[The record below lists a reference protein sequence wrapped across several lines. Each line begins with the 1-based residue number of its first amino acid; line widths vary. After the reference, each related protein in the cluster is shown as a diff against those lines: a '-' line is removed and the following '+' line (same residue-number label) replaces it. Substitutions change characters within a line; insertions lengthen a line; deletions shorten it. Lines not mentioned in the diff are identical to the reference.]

1 MSFSPSFHTLNT
13 LKLSDKTVFFRIL
26 KEYVWPYRSQ
36 VVLAFLCMLMF
47 SGALTL
53 LAKLMEPIINDIFI
67 QKDETKLIGISILI
81 FGAFLVK
88 GLGLYGE
95 NYYMNYVSL
104 HLVMNLQKK
113 IFDTLLKT
121 DLVFFQNHP
130 TGDLISRAINDVSMM
145 RNSFT
150 FALSG
155 AGKHVVSVVCL
166 VVLMF
171 YQDWV
176 LACISFFAFPSAFYP
191 IIRLGKRLRKAT
203 TNAQQ
208 DISALTSLLSQVFQG
223 IRLVKA
229 YGMEVYEKKRLG
241 RISETIFKHVFKSA
255 QSRALSSPIMET
267 LGGVAIIVVIFYG
280 GSQVISGGRSP
291 GAFFSF
297 ITALLLAYEPLKK
310 LSQVN
315 SNIQEGLAAATRVFA
330 LLEMKPFILDK
341 KEAQVLDK
349 IKGSLAFENV
359 SFSYA
364 HRDGTKQPIKALSN
378 IDFTVSPGETIA
390 FVGPSGS
397 GKSTLL
403 NLIPRF
409 YDVDKGRILID
420 GNDVKD
426 VTLSSLRKNIALV
439 TQEVTLFD
447 DTVFANIAYGKE
459 NASFEEVVEA
469 AKSAAAHEFIMELP
483 EGYQTFIGEQGIK
496 LSGGQR
502 QRLSIAR
509 ALLRNAPLLLLD
521 EATSALD
528 NQSERQ
534 VQNALNNLMKNRT
547 CLVVAHRLSTIQDA
561 DLIYVLHQGKI
572 IEKGTHTE
580 LLAAKGLYAE
590 LYHMQYLEEE
600 ILKNKK

>member
-1 MSFSPSFHTLNT
+1 MSFPPLFYTLHT
-13 LKLSDKTVFFRIL
+13 LKLSDRTVFFRIL
-26 KEYVWPYRSQ
+26 KNYLWPYRTQ
-36 VVLAFLCMLMF
+36 IFLAFVCMMMF
-47 SGALTL
+47 SGALTM
-53 LAKLMEPIINDIFI
+53 LAKLMEPVINDVFI
-67 QKDETKLIGISILI
+67 EKNETKLVGISVLI
-81 FGAFLVK
+81 FIAFIVK

-95 NYYMNYVSL
+95 NYFMNYVSL
-104 HLVMNLQKK
+104 RLVMNIQNR
-113 IFDTLLKT
+113 IFETLLKT

-130 TGDLISRAINDVSMM
+130 TGDLISRAINDVSLM

-155 AGKHVVSVVCL
+155 AGKHVVSIVCL
-166 VVLMF
+166 VALMF
-171 YQDWV
+171 YQDWL
-176 LACISFFAFPSAFYP
+176 LALISFFAFPTAFYP

-203 TNAQQ
+203 TYAQQ
-208 DISALTSLLSQVFQG
+208 DISTLTSLLTQIFQG

-229 YGMEVYEKKRLG
+229 YGMEVYEQTRLRHLCEG
-241 RISETIFKHVFKSA
+241 IFKHVFKSA

-267 LGGVAIIVVIFYG
+267 LGGVAIIIVVFYG
-280 GSQVISGGRSP
+280 GSQVISGGRTP

-330 LLEMKPFILDK
+330 LLEMRPTLQDK
-341 KEAQVLDK
+341 KDALVLGTV
-349 IKGSLAFENV
+349 KGSLVFEGV
-359 SFSYA
+359 SFSYLNVQ
-364 HRDGTKQPIKALSN
+364 GEKIETEALSQIN
-378 IDFTVSPGETIA
+378 FSVSPGKTVA

-420 GNDVKD
+420 NCDIKN

-447 DTVFANIAYGKE
+447 DTVLSNIRYGKE
-459 NASFEEVVEA
+459 DASFEEVVMA

-483 EGYQTFIGEQGIK
+483 QGYETFVGEQGIK

-509 ALLRNAPLLLLD
+509 ALLRDAPLLLLD

-528 NQSERQ
+528 NHSERQ
-534 VQNALNNLMKNRT
+534 VQNALNTLMKNRT
-547 CLVVAHRLSTIQDA
+547 CFVVAHRLSTIQNA
-561 DLIYVLHQGKI
+561 DIIFVLHQGRI
-572 IEKGTHTE
+572 VEQGTHTS
-580 LLAAKGLYAE
+580 LLEEKGLYAE
-590 LYHMQYLEEE
+590 LYHMQFLEEE
-600 ILKNKK
+600 LSKKQ